1 MLLICYNIWP
11 NQKFIECLNFSSCH
25 RNESMYAVLNLEAVV
40 NVSQV
45 SQYQVKYGI
54 TEEMRELQ
62 KQIKLSND
70 VTILTEDAKVR
81 LLELASSSLSD
92 IDFTAYNDV
101 VENQI
106 TSIDLKKLAAVINET
121 TKKLK
126 PERDAV
132 YFSLINDVMYIE
144 SFQTN
149 VVDKMVDLSKRLRVS
164 TNALQEDLKFNHTSL
179 RQAIHQLLREV
190 DDAQDYLQNKGPE
203 EVVKVLNYL

>member
-1 MLLICYNIWP
+1 MIKNS
-11 NQKFIECLNFSSCH
+11 LNVLHFSSCH

-81 LLELASSSLSD
+81 LLELASSTLSD
-92 IDFTAYNDV
+92 IDFTGYNDV

-203 EVVKVLNYL
+203 EVVKVKNNTCFSYSFM

>member
-1 MLLICYNIWP
+1 
-11 NQKFIECLNFSSCH
+11 
-25 RNESMYAVLNLEAVV
+25 MYAVLNLEAVV

-81 LLELASSSLSD
+81 LLELASSTLSD

-203 EVVKVLNYL
+203 EVVKVKKKTHFFRGFNCNAVFV

>member
-1 MLLICYNIWP
+1 
-11 NQKFIECLNFSSCH
+11 
-25 RNESMYAVLNLEAVV
+25 MYQVLNLEAVV

-45 SQYQVKYGI
+45 SQFQVKYGI
-54 TEEMRELQ
+54 VEEMRELQ

-81 LLELASSSLSD
+81 LLELASSTLSD

-164 TNALQEDLKFNHTSL
+164 TSALQEDLKFNHTSL

-203 EVVKVLNYL
+203 EVVKVNIFLFLAIKLMISYSIRIIFKI

>member
-1 MLLICYNIWP
+1 
-11 NQKFIECLNFSSCH
+11 
-25 RNESMYAVLNLEAVV
+25 MYAVLNLEAVV

-81 LLELASSSLSD
+81 LLELASSTLSD

-203 EVVKVLNYL
+203 EVVKVTFFYMIQ